1 MKETDDVLKAAP
13 EKAGF
18 LVNRNFALFLIGRMV
33 SLIGDRVFDLTLIV
47 WIATIIARRP
57 DGSFE
62 SWAPAAVSG
71 VLVAASV
78 PTVVFAPVA
87 GVFSDRRDSGI
98 RCW

>member
-47 WIATIIARRP
+47 WIATIIARQVKYP
-57 DGSFE
+57 FE
-62 SWAPAAVSG
+62 SWAPYAALNLRSARKE
-71 VLVAASV
+71 VLQQPLSNAK
-78 PTVVFAPVA
+78 
-87 GVFSDRRDSGI
+87 
-98 RCW
+98 